1 MRLLFDQNLSHLLV
15 ATLSELHAG
24 SAHVREFGL
33 ERADDAEIWS
43 FAIEHGYAIVT
54 KDSDFPER
62 ALLEG
67 PPPKVVWIQL
77 GNCSTREI
85 ETLLRQHHAE
95 LVAFDADEGAAL
107 LSLA

>member
-1 MRLLFDQNLSHLLV
+1 MKLLFDQNLSHLLV
-15 ATLSELHAG
+15 ATAGELHAG
-24 SAHVREFGL
+24 STHVREVGL
-33 ERADDAEIWS
+33 ERADDTTIWT

-62 ALLEG
+62 ALIEG

-77 GNCSTREI
+77 GNCSTQEI
-85 ETLLRQHHAE
+85 ETLLRQHEAE

-107 LSLA
+107 LSLP